1 MYDTIIFDLDGTLLN
16 TLEDLC
22 NSVNYA
28 LGKNGYELRSIE
40 EIRCFV
46 GNGVR
51 KLIERALPD
60 DVSENEFNKV
70 FEDFREHYK
79 VHCNDLTGPYDGIM
93 ELLGEL
99 KSRGYKMGIT
109 SNKMKTAVL
118 ALNDLYFKGLIQ
130 GAAGVD
136 DNITPK
142 PNPQMVN
149 LMLNELE
156 SDKEHTLYVGD
167 SQVDVETA
175 HNTGLDMVTVLW
187 GFRTKDELLEAGAK
201 EFIEHP
207 TELLKYLN

>member
-1 MYDTIIFDLDGTLLN
+1 
-16 TLEDLC
+16 
-22 NSVNYA
+22 
-28 LGKNGYELRSIE
+28 
-40 EIRCFV
+40 
-46 GNGVR
+46 
-51 KLIERALPD
+51 
-60 DVSENEFNKV
+60 
-70 FEDFREHYK
+70 
-79 VHCNDLTGPYDGIM
+79 
-93 ELLGEL
+93 
-99 KSRGYKMGIT
+99 MGIA

-175 HNTGLDMVTVLW
+175 RNTGLDMVTVLW
-187 GFRTKDELLEAGAK
+187 GFRTRDELLKAGAK
-201 EFIEHP
+201 NFIEHP
-207 TELLKYLN
+207 MELLKYLN